1 MTLFILSSR
10 DFKGWGINEI
20 IIKSKLKMLADGC
33 DPNFV
38 VTIIVFSRGFLSL
51 KNQWK
56 KRMIILICC
65 IYFSYSFLKVF
76 LAWEGW
82 DLK

>member
-1 MTLFILSSR
+1 
-10 DFKGWGINEI
+10 
-20 IIKSKLKMLADGC
+20 MLADGC

-56 KRMIILICC
+56 KKDGHFNLLHIFFI
-65 IYFSYSFLKVF
+65 
-76 LAWEGW
+76 
-82 DLK
+82 